1 MKMII
6 SSEGPEPTDRIDPR
20 FGRARY
26 LILFNSASDTFVANN
41 NSERAEAAQGAGVQT
56 AQKVVSLGAEALLT
70 GHCGPKAF
78 QVLSE
83 AGVKVYSGFEGTVL
97 QAVQA
102 WKDGELE
109 PLTTPDGVGR
119 H

>member
-26 LILFNSASDTFVANN
+26 LLLFDSTSDTFVAED
-41 NSERAEAAQGAGVQT
+41 NSERAEATQGAGVQT
-56 AQKVVSLGAEALLT
+56 AQKVVALGAEALLT

-78 QVLSE
+78 EVLSE
-83 AGVKVYSGFEGTVL
+83 AGVKIYSGFEGTVL

-109 PLTTPDGVGR
+109 PLATPDGVGR